1 MKAVIKTGGKQYL
14 VGENEMV
21 VIDKLPEVQEAK
33 ITFNEV
39 LMIFDDDGKVVTL
52 GTPIIEKSKVEAEV
66 VQQFRD
72 DKIRVFKMNRRKRYR
87 KTMGHRQDLTK
98 VKIISITA

>member
-52 GTPIIEKSKVEAEV
+52 GTPIIEKAKVEAEV